1 GDLRPLPVAQ
11 VVVALMQPLLRL
23 PCVRDHGWRLP
34 LLSTFEVN
42 TRLRPMPV
50 APRGLDQDMSTVT
63 VAGLGDRAES
73 LPVTTRVLAR
83 DESEIARE
91 LGGPLET
98 APVDDLRRQHHRRVQ
113 GDATEALQLAH
124 HRREGRELG

>member
-1 GDLRPLPVAQ
+1 
-11 VVVALMQPLLRL
+11 
-23 PCVRDHGWRLP
+23 
-34 LLSTFEVN
+34 STFEVN

-73 LPVTTRVLAR
+73 LPVTTRVLAG

-124 HRREGRELG
+124 HRREGRELGQLLDLPIQLVAPLQLVHQQRMVLAEHELICRGEG

>member
-83 DESEIARE
+83 DESEIARLPDAIE
-91 LGGPLET
+91 FIPQSSGRS
-98 APVDDLRRQHHRRVQ
+98 RR
-113 GDATEALQLAH
+113 
-124 HRREGRELG
+124 